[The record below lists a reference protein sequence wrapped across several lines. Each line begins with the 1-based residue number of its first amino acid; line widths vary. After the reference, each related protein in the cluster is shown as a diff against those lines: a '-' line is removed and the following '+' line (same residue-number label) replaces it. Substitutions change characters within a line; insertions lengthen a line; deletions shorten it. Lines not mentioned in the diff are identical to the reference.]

1 MSHPA
6 VVFNEVTR
14 SFGTLKALD
23 RFSMTVEPG
32 TVLGVVGRNGAGKT
46 TMLRLADGL
55 LHPDAGSI
63 SVLGLDPVMQG
74 LELRRKISLLAEESS
89 LYPWMTIG
97 EILDFGA
104 ALRPGWDAALSAK
117 LVNELDLDGRAL
129 IKTLS
134 RGTKA
139 KVALILA
146 VANRPEVLLLDDP
159 TAGLDP
165 LVRREVLAGLLDVV
179 STAGGVV
186 IYASHLVH
194 EIERVADRVAFL
206 DAGQLNFEGSL
217 EGLKSTICRAR
228 AVFAGDA
235 PSSFDLA
242 GKIDWST
249 DGRVLSVVAEAT
261 NGDLNDYLSALGAL
275 EIEVEQLP
283 LEEILVA
290 YLRRGGSK
298 GGGA

>member
-6 VVFNEVTR
+6 VVFTEVTR
-14 SFGTLKALD
+14 TFGKLKALD
-23 RFSMTVEPG
+23 RFSLTVEPG

-55 LHPDAGSI
+55 LFPDAGSI
-63 SVLGLDPVMQG
+63 SVLGLDPVTQG
-74 LELRRKISLLAEESS
+74 IELRRKISLLAEESS
-89 LYPWMTIG
+89 LYPWMTVQ

-117 LVNELDLDGRAL
+117 LVHELDLDGRAL

-134 RGTKA
+134 RGSKA

-206 DAGQLNFEGSL
+206 DGGQLNFEGSL

-235 PSSFDLA
+235 PGSFELS

-249 DGRVLSVVAEAT
+249 DGRVLTVVAEAT
-261 NGDLNDYLSALGAL
+261 NGDLNDTLSALGAL

>member
-6 VVFNEVTR
+6 VIFNEVTR
-14 SFGTLKALD
+14 TFGKLKALD
-23 RFSMTVEPG
+23 RFSLSVEPG

-55 LHPDAGSI
+55 LFPDAGAI
-63 SVLGLDPVMQG
+63 SVLGLDPVTEG
-74 LELRRKISLLAEESS
+74 IELRKKISLLAEESS
-89 LYPWMTIG
+89 LYPWMTVQ
-97 EILDFGA
+97 EILELGA
-104 ALRPGWDAALSAK
+104 ALKPGWDAALATK
-117 LVNELDLDGRAL
+117 LTQQLDLDGRAL
-129 IKTLS
+129 VKSLS

-139 KVALILA
+139 KVALVLS

-194 EIERVADRVAFL
+194 EIERIADRVAFM
-206 DAGQLNFEGSL
+206 DAGRMNFEGSL
-217 EGLKSTICRAR
+217 EWLKANICRAR
-228 AVFAGDA
+228 AVFESDA
-235 PSSFDLA
+235 PARFDLA

-249 DGRVLSVVAEAT
+249 DGRLLSVVAEGR
-261 NGDLNDYLSALGAL
+261 NGDLNDALLALGAQ
-275 EIEVEQLP
+275 EVEVEQLP

-290 YLRRGGSK
+290 YLRRGGSA